1 MAKRKRD
8 GETVMPSVKVNLKD
22 MQKLIGKKISLAE
35 FKEAILFAKGEVDG
49 IDGKEITVDVKDSN
63 RPDLWSAEGLA
74 RELKARLGIEKG
86 PPKYQVKKSG
96 VSCTIEKS
104 VEKTRPFIACALVKG
119 VKVDEDF
126 LIQMIQLQ
134 EKVGTTFGRK
144 RKEAGIGLYDFEKM
158 TAPVFYRGYKDKEI
172 EFVPL
177 EYKVKMRP
185 SEILEEHSKGKEFGH
200 LLEGHE
206 RYPIVID
213 SKGVVASMPPIINSQ
228 TTGKITE
235 KTRQIFIESTGF
247 NWETV
252 NTALNV
258 IAMALADRGGKIESV
273 EIKFPKTKTYPKK
286 SIHTPVFDTRSIKVE
301 LEDIRK
307 TSGLELSNNE
317 ILKLLAKARYTA
329 KIKGKKVIVEYP
341 SYRQD
346 ILHAVDV
353 IEDVIISYDYG
364 KVKAAPI
371 ELVTIGAERPE
382 SLKVDLTREVCIGI
396 GLQEILSYTM
406 ASKQKQT
413 AMVGLDEEKEKFVEL
428 ANPIS
433 ENYTIFRKRLFPELL
448 EFLSQNKHFSFP
460 QKIFEVGKV
469 VELDPK
475 SETGVEEK
483 NVLCIALS
491 GKGAEFNT
499 IKGVLDAVTE
509 NLGIKYSLKES
520 ELAFLEKGRQGE
532 IIIAGKK
539 GFLGE
544 VSNKTKQNFGLEQ
557 STVILELEI

>member
-1 MAKRKRD
+1 
-8 GETVMPSVKVNLKD
+8 MPSVKVNLKD
-22 MQKLIGKKISLAE
+22 MQKLVGKKLSLAE
-35 FKEAILFAKGEVDG
+35 FKEAVLFAKGEVDG
-49 IDGKEITVDVKDSN
+49 VEGNEITVDVKDSN
-63 RPDLWSAEGLA
+63 RPDLWSAEGIA
-74 RELKARLGIEKG
+74 RELRGRLGIEKG
-86 PPKYQVKKSG
+86 LPKYQVKKSG
-96 VSCTIEKS
+96 ISCTIEKS

-119 VKVDEDF
+119 VNVSEDF

-158 TAPVFYRGYKDKEI
+158 TPPVFYRGCKDAEI

-185 SEILEEHSKGKEFGH
+185 SEILKEHPKGKEFGH
-200 LLEGHE
+200 LLGGGD

-228 TTGKITE
+228 TTGKITKE
-235 KTRQIFIESTGF
+235 TKQIFIESTGF

-273 EIKFPKTKTYPKK
+273 EIKFPKTKAYPKK
-286 SIHTPVFDTRSIKVE
+286 SIHTPVFDTRSIEVG
-301 LEDIRK
+301 LEEIRK
-307 TSGLELSNNE
+307 TSGLELSNKE
-317 ILKLLAKARYTA
+317 VLELLARARYSA
-329 KIKGKKVIVEYP
+329 KIKGKKAIVEYP

-346 ILHAVDV
+346 ILHEVDV
-353 IEDVIISYDYG
+353 IEDVLISYDYG

-371 ELVTIGAERPE
+371 ELVTIGSERPE
-382 SLKVDLTREVCIGI
+382 TLKVDLTREICIGL

-406 ASKQKQT
+406 TSKQKQT
-413 AMVGLDEEKEKFVEL
+413 AMVGLEEKKEKFVEL

-448 EFLSQNKHFSFP
+448 EFLSQNKHVSFP

-475 SETGVEEK
+475 SETGVAEK

-509 NLGIKYSLKES
+509 NLGIEYLLKES
-520 ELAFLEKGRQGE
+520 AFAFLEKGRQAK
-532 IIIAGKK
+532 ITAAGKK

-544 VSNKTKQNFGLEQ
+544 VSKNAKQNFGLEQ
-557 STVILELEI
+557 STVVLELEI